1 MSSKYDLPYM
11 PYVEARFQFGK
22 QKPTAILLRG
32 SFTTSNKGAALG
44 VAQMWHSAPDPWKA
58 GHYTIDEE
66 LRFRCVEDHVVA
78 GTQECADR
86 GGIRIA
92 VCAEPVGREIF
103 WNEKLHGLV
112 LNKAARLVAELTLAH
127 KIPVRYLDE
136 QALAKWHKHPWRK
149 RGGIFIEDPTT
160 GFPYESFLS
169 EVQAQRALK
178 KHI

>member
-1 MSSKYDLPYM
+1 MSRYDLPDM

-32 SFTTSNKGAALG
+32 SFTTSDKGAALG

-58 GHYTIDEE
+58 GHYTVDEE
-66 LRFRCVEDHVVA
+66 LRFRCVEDRVVA
-78 GTQECADR
+78 GTPECADR

-92 VCAEPVGREIF
+92 VCAQPIGREIF
-103 WNEKLHGLV
+103 WNEKFHSKV
-112 LNKAARLVAELTLAH
+112 LNRTARLVAELSLVY

-136 QALAKWHKHPWRK
+136 ADIVKWHKHPWRK
-149 RGGIFIEDPTT
+149 RGGIIIETPS

-169 EVQAQRALK
+169 EVGAQRALK